1 MRPSP
6 AASPP
11 QAALLQRFSSSLPV
25 ERVQPD
31 RLGEMCDFFRRAYAD
46 QPLASSFQDPTLV
59 ERRWRWLYNSRPV
72 QMEGETPAWVCRL
85 RDRIVGYLGIL
96 PAVAVVRGQAVPVAW
111 ARDLIVAPE
120 ARSLGVGALLVL
132 AARQAVGR
140 PLLVAGMN
148 EQSASLFRQ
157 LGFLDGGT
165 LPLYVKLYEPSRVL
179 ETLPWTP
186 LRRRLVGATIRSGQ
200 SLSARVARLGHRR
213 EGVEVVPL
221 ERFDDRFDRWWAGIE
236 PLFPCVVRRTAETMR
251 WRYEDHPTHH
261 YHVVAARAGDAMR
274 GVVVMRRGCSRG
286 LPAGFIT
293 ELLARPDDRAA
304 LDGLLDYAQTWLLEA
319 GETAPAFL
327 RSSVRHPAIE
337 QALARAGFLP
347 AASPFRLMISREEA
361 QPNYSALRF
370 HEDCFFNAGDSDLDI
385 F

>member
-6 AASPP
+6 AASLP
-11 QAALLQRFSSSLPV
+11 QAALLQRFSSSLPI
-25 ERVQPD
+25 ERMQPD
-31 RLGEMCDFFRRAYAD
+31 RLGEVCDFFRRAYAD
-46 QPLASSFQDPTLV
+46 QPLAGSFQDPTLV
-59 ERRWRWLYNSRPV
+59 ERRWRWLYDSSPV

-85 RDRIVGYLGIL
+85 RDRIVGYLGML

-165 LPLYVKLYEPSRVL
+165 LPLYVKLYEPSRIL
-179 ETLPWTP
+179 ETLPWSP
-186 LRRRLVGATIRSGQ
+186 LRRRLVGATVRSGQ

-293 ELLARPDDRAA
+293 ELLAHPDDTAA
-304 LDGLLDYAQTWLLEA
+304 IDALLAGAERWLA
-319 GETAPAFL
+319 GSPEGRPAFL
-327 RSSVRHPAIE
+327 RCTIRQPAIE
-337 QALARAGFLP
+337 RRLVGAGFLRAPSPIRWMRSDDGEGVDATEP
-347 AASPFRLMISREEA
+347 AEPERWFL
-361 QPNYSALRF
+361 NG
-370 HEDCFFNAGDSDLDI
+370 GDSDLDV